1 MSLLLSPYEENGI
14 FLKNRVVMPP
24 MCMYKAQ
31 SDGRILP
38 FHLVHYTTR
47 AMGGV
52 GLIIVEATAVEA
64 RGRIS
69 DTDLGLWDDEQ
80 VAGHQQ
86 LVHLCH
92 EYGAKMAVQLAHAGR
107 KSTCASSTPVAPS
120 PLSFSDKTGYKL
132 PHELSLD
139 EIEEIKKHFVQA
151 ALRATYAGYDL
162 LELHAAHGYLLCEFL
177 SPLTNQRTDKYGG
190 SLDNRC
196 ALIVEVAQAILDAT
210 ETVPLSVRIS
220 ADEWMDN
227 GWNIEESIYLSKK
240 LQSIGVAMIHVSA
253 GGNHET
259 QTHIPTIEP
268 LYQAAYAKVIRE
280 NAGIQTIAVG
290 LITTALEGETLLQKD
305 FCDLVAYGR
314 ELLRNP
320 NFVFFAAKEEGK
332 KALIEPSYLR
342 AF

>member
-1 MSLLLSPYEENGI
+1 MMSLLLSPYEENGI

-24 MCMYKAQ
+24 MCMYKAE
-31 SDGRILP
+31 SDGEVTP

-69 DTDLGLWDDEQ
+69 ETDLGLWDDAQ
-80 VAGHQQ
+80 VPGHQQ

-92 EYGAKMAVQLAHAGR
+92 EYGAKMGIQLAHAGR
-107 KSTCASSTPVAPS
+107 KSLCASSTPVAPS
-120 PLSFSDKTGYKL
+120 PLAFSESNGYKL
-132 PHELSLD
+132 PHELSLA
-139 EIEEIKKHFVQA
+139 ELEGIKKHFVQA
-151 ALRATYAGYDL
+151 ALRATYAGYEF

-177 SPLTNQRTDKYGG
+177 SPLTNQRTDQYGG
-190 SLDNRC
+190 SLENRC
-196 ALIVEVAQAILDAT
+196 SFVIEVAQAILDAT
-210 ETVPLSVRIS
+210 QEVPLFVRIS
-220 ADEWMDN
+220 ADEWMEK
-227 GWNIEESIYLSKK
+227 GWNIEESIYLAKK

-253 GGNHET
+253 GGNNEAQKT
-259 QTHIPTIEP
+259 PDIVP

-280 NAGIQTIAVG
+280 SVGIPTIAVG
-290 LITTALEGETLLQKD
+290 LITTAAEGEKLLQGG

>member
-1 MSLLLSPYEENGI
+1 MSQLLSPYEENGI

-24 MCMYKAQ
+24 MCMYKAEN
-31 SDGRILP
+31 DGQVTP

-69 DTDLGLWDDEQ
+69 ENDLGLWDDEQ
-80 VAGHQQ
+80 VSGHKQ

-92 EYGAKMAVQLAHAGR
+92 EYGAKMGIQLAHAGR
-107 KSTCASSTPVAPS
+107 KSLCASSTPVAPS
-120 PLSFSDKTGYKL
+120 PLAFSDSHGYKL
-132 PHELSLD
+132 PHELSL
-139 EIEEIKKHFVQA
+139 EELEGVKKHFVQA
-151 ALRATYAGYDL
+151 ALRATYAGYEF

-177 SPLTNQRTDKYGG
+177 SPLSNQRTDKYGG

-196 ALIVEVAQAILDAT
+196 AFVIEVAQAILD
-210 ETVPLSVRIS
+210 VIQDIPLFVRIS
-220 ADEWMDN
+220 ADEWMDK
-227 GWNIEESIYLSKK
+227 GWSVEESIYLSKK

-253 GGNHET
+253 GGNNVA
-259 QTHIPTIEP
+259 QTMPPLVP

-280 NAGIQTIAVG
+280 SVGIPTIAVG
-290 LITTALEGETLLQKD
+290 LITTATEGEKLLQGG

-320 NFVFFAAKEEGK
+320 NFIFYAAKEEGK